1 MKRDDSIDEAI
12 LPQGAGN
19 IERFLALHEFEAEAR
34 QRLPRAV
41 YEYVAGGAGDEY
53 SIHAN
58 EESYQKIFLRPRVLR
73 SVTPVDLGQELYGK
87 PLPTPVLLAPAAYQ
101 RLMHPEGELASVQGA
116 NRYGVPF
123 VLSSNGTVSME
134 EITAVPGARC
144 WFQIYVQGDRGFTR
158 DSIARV
164 EAAGCEAV
172 CVTVDTPV
180 LGFRPRQLRAGFSIP
195 ADVPLPHA
203 ARLRAASDPGRHS
216 AVTWHDVDW
225 LRSVVKSKL
234 LLKGVLHPADAELAI
249 QAGVDGII
257 VSNHGGRN
265 LDTIIP
271 PIEALPD
278 ITQQVAGRVP
288 LLIDG
293 GIRRGTDALKALLRG
308 ANAVLIG
315 RPYLYA
321 LAVAG
326 ADRVARCLSLLIE
339 ELRLALALVGA
350 ASMRDLNSDLEWPP
364 PAALGSRAPRV
375 GLFNR
380 APLRSSLLRSKTQH
394 EFL

>member
-1 MKRDDSIDEAI
+1 MKHDSVDEKIACE
-12 LPQGAGN
+12 GAGN
-19 IERFLALHEFEAEAR
+19 MQRFLALHEFEPEAR
-34 QRLPRAV
+34 ERLPRAV

-53 SIHAN
+53 SIRAN
-58 EESYQKIFLRPRVLR
+58 EESYQRIFLRPRVLR
-73 SVTPVDLGQELYGK
+73 SAGSVDLGQELFGRH
-87 PLPTPVLLAPAAYQ
+87 LPAPVLLAPAAYQ
-101 RLMHPEGELASVQGA
+101 RLVHPQGEIGSVQGA
-116 NRYGVPF
+116 IRHGVPF
-123 VLSSNGTVSME
+123 VLSSNATVSIE
-134 EITAVPGARC
+134 ETMAIPGARC
-144 WFQIYVQGDRGFTR
+144 WFQLYVQGDHGFTR

-180 LGFRPRQLRAGFSIP
+180 LGLRPRQMRAGFGIP
-195 ADVPLPHA
+195 AEVPLPHA

-216 AVTWHDVDW
+216 AVTWRDVDW

-234 LLKGVLHPADAELAI
+234 LLKGILHPADAELAI
-249 QAGVDGII
+249 RAGADGIM

-271 PIEALPD
+271 TIEALPD

-288 LLIDG
+288 LLVDG

-315 RPYLYA
+315 RPYIYA
-321 LAVAG
+321 LAIGG
-326 ADRVARCLSLLIE
+326 ADGVARCLSLLIE

-350 ASMRDLNSDLEWPP
+350 ACLRDLSREVEWTSSGSL
-364 PAALGSRAPRV
+364 AATRFSA
-375 GLFNR
+375 NT
-380 APLRSSLLRSKTQH
+380 SN
-394 EFL
+394 

>member
-53 SIHAN
+53 SIRAN

-87 PLPTPVLLAPAAYQ
+87 PLPAPVLLAPAAYQ

-116 NRYGVPF
+116 NRHGVPF

-144 WFQIYVQGDRGFTR
+144 WFQIYVQGDREFTR

-172 CVTVDTPV
+172 CMTVDTPV

-234 LLKGVLHPADAELAI
+234 LLKGVLHPAAAELAI

-321 LAVAG
+321 LAGAG
-326 ADRVARCLSLLIE
+326 ADGVARCLSLLIE

-350 ASMRDLNSDLEWPP
+350 ASLRDLNSDVEWPP
-364 PAALGSRAPRV
+364 PAALGSRAPH
-375 GLFNR
+375 GGPF
-380 APLRSSLLRSKTQH
+380 
-394 EFL
+394 